1 MRVLLAIM
9 WVLHWLPLPILGRI
23 GKFIG
28 SILFIVIVERR
39 QITLTNLRLC
49 FPKMTEKQRIAIARE
64 HFQGYAR
71 SILERG
77 ILWWASPERLR
88 RLIKV
93 TPAIPTKLAQERP
106 TIYLCPHFVCLEVAG
121 TAITMAG
128 PACSIYVRQHNEL
141 FDEAL
146 RKGRLRFT
154 TDERNLLA
162 RDAGIKPII
171 RAMRS
176 GRPFLMLPDMDFG
189 RKESVF
195 VPFFGI
201 PASTLTAPA
210 RLAAATEGQIIPV
223 ITRFQP
229 HYRGWEV
236 RFFPPWENYP
246 GDDIEQ
252 ATRFMNAFIEERINE
267 APAEYFWSHKR
278 FKTRP
283 EGIPSLYD

>member
-1 MRVLLAIM
+1 MRLLLAIM
-9 WVLHWLPLPILGRI
+9 WLLHWLPLPILGRS
-23 GKFIG
+23 GTLIG
-28 SILFIVIVERR
+28 SLLFIFLKERR
-39 QITLTNLRLC
+39 QVTLTNLRLC
-49 FPKMTEKQRIAIARE
+49 FPKMTEKQRNDIARA

-77 ILWWASPERLR
+77 ILWWAPTSRLR
-88 RLIKV
+88 RLIKI
-93 TPAIPTKLAQERP
+93 TPAVPTKLSQERP
-106 TIYLCPHFVCLEVAG
+106 TIFLCPHFVCLEVAG

-128 PACSIYVRQHNEL
+128 PACSIYSRQRNEI

-162 RDAGIKPII
+162 RNAGIKPII

-195 VPFFGI
+195 VPFFDI
-201 PASTLTAPA
+201 PAATLTAPA
-210 RLAAATEGQIIPV
+210 RLAASTEGQIIPV
-223 ITRFQP
+223 VTRFQP
-229 HYRGWEV
+229 YYRGWEV
-236 RFFPPWENYP
+236 KFFPPWENYP

-252 ATRFMNAFIEERINE
+252 ATRFMNSFIEERILE
-267 APAEYFWSHKR
+267 APSEYFWSHKR

-283 EGIPSLYD
+283 EGMPRVYD

>member
-1 MRVLLAIM
+1 MRFLLAIM
-9 WVLHWLPLPILGRI
+9 WLLHCLPLPILGRI
-23 GKFIG
+23 GKLIG
-28 SILFIVIVERR
+28 SLLFIFLTERR

-49 FPKMTEKQRIAIARE
+49 FPKMTEMQRKDIARA

-77 ILWWASPERLR
+77 ILWWAPTSRLR
-88 RLIKV
+88 RLIKI
-93 TPAIPTKLAQERP
+93 TPAVPTKLSQERP
-106 TIYLCPHFVCLEVAG
+106 TIFLCPHFVCLEVAG

-128 PACSIYVRQHNEL
+128 PACSIYSRQRNEI

-162 RDAGIKPII
+162 RNAGIKPIS

-195 VPFFGI
+195 VPFFDI
-201 PASTLTAPA
+201 PAATLTAPA
-210 RLAAATEGQIIPV
+210 RLAASTEGQIIPV

-236 RFFPPWENYP
+236 KFFPPWENYP

-252 ATRFMNAFIEERINE
+252 ATRFMNSFIEERILE
-267 APAEYFWSHKR
+267 APSEYFWSHKR

-283 EGIPSLYD
+283 EGMPRLYD